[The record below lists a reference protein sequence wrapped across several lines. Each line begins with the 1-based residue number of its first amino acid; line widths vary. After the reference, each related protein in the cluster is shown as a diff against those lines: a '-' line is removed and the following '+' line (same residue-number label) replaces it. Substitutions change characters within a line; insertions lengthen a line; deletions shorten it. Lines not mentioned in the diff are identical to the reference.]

1 MGCEAVDKCTF
12 TAQTMLFKGQPYS
25 TFLLLGKILIRDYS
39 SIFQHSKSWK
49 DIFHI
54 ICFKRPAKFF
64 TLQIGNLIFPYSFF
78 FFIFSMYNLHTVNLT
93 FLDTI
98 LCVLT
103 NTFVWTIPIIK
114 FCHLPKF
121 FHFPCSHS
129 LLSPQSFATTDL
141 YFVPLILRRTCNL
154 NNVFLL
160 LLTL

>member
-1 MGCEAVDKCTF
+1 MDMGCEAVDKCTF

-78 FFIFSMYNLHTVNLT
+78 FHFFNVQFTYSKFNIFRYNSLCFDKYICVNHPHNQ
-93 FLDTI
+93 
-98 LCVLT
+98 V
-103 NTFVWTIPIIK
+103 
-114 FCHLPKF
+114 
-121 FHFPCSHS
+121 
-129 LLSPQSFATTDL
+129 LSPPQILPF
-141 YFVPLILRRTCNL
+141 PL
-154 NNVFLL
+154 
-160 LLTL
+160 